1 MNEQN
6 ISQAKFL
13 IKELLAL
20 LDIIPEKEYDTD
32 LEILLEELRN
42 EITVVTND

>member
-13 IKELLAL
+13 IKELLAIL
-20 LDIIPEKEYDTD
+20 KLIEAKEYDKELEQLIED
-32 LEILLEELRN
+32 LSTTIFA
-42 EITVVTND
+42 

>member
-13 IKELLAL
+13 IKELMAILE
-20 LDIIPEKEYDTD
+20 IIPDEEYDTD

-42 EITVVTND
+42 EITISDD

>member
-13 IKELLAL
+13 IKELLAIL
-20 LDIIPEKEYDTD
+20 KLIDINDYDDELKELIED
-32 LEILLEELRN
+32 LSTTIFA
-42 EITVVTND
+42 

>member
-13 IKELLAL
+13 IKELLAILKL
-20 LDIIPEKEYDTD
+20 LDANDYDDELKQLIED
-32 LEILLEELRN
+32 LSTTIFA
-42 EITVVTND
+42 

>member
-13 IKELLAL
+13 IKELLAI
-20 LDIIPEKEYDTD
+20 LDILPESKYD
-32 LEILLEELRN
+32 EELEEMIGELLLK
-42 EITVVTND
+42 ISG

>member
-13 IKELLAL
+13 IKELSEI
-20 LDIIPEKEYDTD
+20 LDIVQEDDYD
-32 LEILLEELRN
+32 EELEEMLG
-42 EITVVTND
+42 ELLLKLEK